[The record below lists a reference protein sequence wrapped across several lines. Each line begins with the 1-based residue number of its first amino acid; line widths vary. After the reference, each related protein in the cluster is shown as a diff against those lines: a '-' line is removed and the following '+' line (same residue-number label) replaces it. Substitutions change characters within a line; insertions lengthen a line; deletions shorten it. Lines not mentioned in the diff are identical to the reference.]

1 MEDWKPTIA
10 VVGAGAMGCLFGGL
24 LAEGGLDVTL
34 VDVWREHVDR
44 INRDGLRLVGY
55 GGDRHIPIRAT
66 TDPSGM
72 EAVDILFV
80 QCKAPYT
87 QAAVTRVLHLLRAD
101 SVAISFQNGLGNE
114 EKIGELIGLERVLGG
129 VTAQG
134 AAVEGPGTVRN
145 FGDLPTHVGEM
156 PGGLSERSQRI
167 AAALDAAGLQTSAAS
182 DIRQAIWKKLLA
194 NIAISP
200 TSAIANMTIKQVF
213 AVPELK
219 ETAFEALDEAAAVA
233 RAEGVDLDLAET
245 REVIDQIAGPAGTG
259 DNKSSLCVDI
269 LNRRPC
275 EVDVI
280 SGAVVR
286 LGRKH
291 AIPTPVN
298 KTLVAAV
305 KALESHYI
313 DPA

>member
-1 MEDWKPTIA
+1 MDWKPKIA

-34 VDVWREHVDR
+34 VDVLQEHVDR
-44 INRDGLRLVGY
+44 INRDGLRIVGY
-55 GGDRHIPIRAT
+55 GGDRSIPVRAT
-66 TDPSGM
+66 TEPSGLP
-72 EAVDILFV
+72 AVDVLFV

-87 QAAVTRVLHLLRAD
+87 KEAVRRVLHLLRDD

-114 EKIGELIGLERVLGG
+114 ENIGEVVGMERVLGG

-134 AAVEGPGTVRN
+134 AAVEGLGAVRN
-145 FGDLPTHVGEM
+145 FGNLPTHIGEM
-156 PGGLSERSQRI
+156 GGGISERAQRI
-167 AAALDAAGLQTSAAS
+167 AAALDRAGLQTTAVP

-213 AVPELK
+213 AVPELR
-219 ETAFEALDEAAAVA
+219 ETAFEALDEAVEVA
-233 RAEGVDLDLAET
+233 RAEGVELNAAET
-245 REVIDQIAGPAGTG
+245 REVIDQIAGPTGTG

-269 LNRRPC
+269 INRRPC
-275 EVDVI
+275 EIDVI
-280 SGAVVR
+280 SGAVVQ

-291 AIPTPVN
+291 DIPTPVN

-305 KALESHYI
+305 KALESHYLN
-313 DPA
+313 

>member
-1 MEDWKPTIA
+1 MDWKPKIA

-34 VDVWREHVDR
+34 VDVLQEHVDR
-44 INRDGLRLVGY
+44 INRDGLRIVGY
-55 GGDRHIPIRAT
+55 GGDRSIPVRAT
-66 TDPSGM
+66 TEPSGLP
-72 EAVDILFV
+72 AVDVLFV

-87 QAAVTRVLHLLRAD
+87 KEAVRRVLHLLRDD

-114 EKIGELIGLERVLGG
+114 ENIGEVVGMERVLGG

-134 AAVEGPGTVRN
+134 AAVEGPGAVRN
-145 FGDLPTHVGEM
+145 FGNLPTHIGEM
-156 PGGLSERSQRI
+156 GGGLSERSERI
-167 AAALDAAGLQTSAAS
+167 AAALDRAGLQTTAVP

-213 AVPELK
+213 AVPELR
-219 ETAFEALDEAAAVA
+219 ETAFEALDEAVEVA
-233 RAEGVDLDLAET
+233 RAEGVELNAAET
-245 REVIDQIAGPAGTG
+245 REVIDQIAGPTGTG

-269 LNRRPC
+269 INRRPC
-275 EVDVI
+275 EIDVI
-280 SGAVVR
+280 SGAVVQ

-291 AIPTPVN
+291 DIPTPVN

-305 KALESHYI
+305 KALESLYL
-313 DPA
+313 D

>member
-1 MEDWKPTIA
+1 MDWKPKIA

-34 VDVWREHVDR
+34 VDVLQEHVDR
-44 INRDGLRLVGY
+44 INRDGLRIVGY
-55 GGDRHIPIRAT
+55 GGDRSIPVRAT
-66 TDPSGM
+66 TEPSGLP
-72 EAVDILFV
+72 AVDVLFV

-87 QAAVTRVLHLLRAD
+87 KEAVRRVLHLLRDD

-114 EKIGELIGLERVLGG
+114 ENIGEVVGMERVLGG

-134 AAVEGPGTVRN
+134 AAVEGLGAVRN
-145 FGDLPTHVGEM
+145 FGNLPTHIGEM
-156 PGGLSERSQRI
+156 GGGISERAQRI
-167 AAALDAAGLQTSAAS
+167 AAALDRAGLQTTAVP

-213 AVPELK
+213 AVPELR
-219 ETAFEALDEAAAVA
+219 ETAFEALDEAVEVA
-233 RAEGVDLDLAET
+233 RAEGVELNAAET
-245 REVIDQIAGPAGTG
+245 REVIDQIAGPTGTG

-269 LNRRPC
+269 INRRPC
-275 EVDVI
+275 EIDVI
-280 SGAVVR
+280 SGAVVQ

-291 AIPTPVN
+291 DIPTPVN

-305 KALESHYI
+305 KALESHYL
-313 DPA
+313 D

>member
-1 MEDWKPTIA
+1 MDWKPKIA

-24 LAEGGLDVTL
+24 LAEGGLDVIL
-34 VDVWREHVDR
+34 VDVLQEHVDR
-44 INRDGLRLVGY
+44 INRDGLRIVGY
-55 GGDRHIPIRAT
+55 GGDRSIPVRAT
-66 TDPSGM
+66 TEPSGLP
-72 EAVDILFV
+72 AVDVLFV

-87 QAAVTRVLHLLRAD
+87 KEAVRRVLHLLRDD

-114 EKIGELIGLERVLGG
+114 ENIGEVVGMERVLGG

-134 AAVEGPGTVRN
+134 AAVEGPGAVRN
-145 FGDLPTHVGEM
+145 FGNLPTHIGEM
-156 PGGLSERSQRI
+156 GGGISERAQRI
-167 AAALDAAGLQTSAAS
+167 AAALDRAGLQTTAVP

-213 AVPELK
+213 AVPELT
-219 ETAFEALDEAAAVA
+219 ETAFEALDEAVEVA
-233 RAEGVDLDLAET
+233 RAEGVELNAAET
-245 REVIDQIAGPAGTG
+245 REVIDQIAGPTGTG

-269 LNRRPC
+269 INRRPC
-275 EVDVI
+275 EIDVI
-280 SGAVVR
+280 SGAVVQ

-291 AIPTPVN
+291 GISTPVN

-305 KALESHYI
+305 KALESHYLN
-313 DPA
+313 

>member
-1 MEDWKPTIA
+1 MDWNPKIG

-24 LAEGGLDVTL
+24 LAEGGLDVIL
-34 VDVWREHVDR
+34 VDVLQEHVDR
-44 INRDGLRLVGY
+44 INRDGLRIVGY
-55 GGDRHIPIRAT
+55 GGDRSIPVRAT
-66 TDPSGM
+66 TEPSGLP
-72 EAVDILFV
+72 AVDVLFV

-87 QAAVTRVLHLLRAD
+87 KEAVRRVLHLLRDD

-114 EKIGELIGLERVLGG
+114 ENIGEVVGMERVLGG

-134 AAVEGPGTVRN
+134 AAVEGPGAVRN
-145 FGDLPTHVGEM
+145 FGNLPTHIGEM
-156 PGGLSERSQRI
+156 GGGISERAQRI
-167 AAALDAAGLQTSAAS
+167 AAALDRAGLQTTAVP

-213 AVPELK
+213 AVPELT
-219 ETAFEALDEAAAVA
+219 ETAFEAMDEAVEVA
-233 RAEGVDLDLAET
+233 RAEGVELNAAET
-245 REVIDQIAGPAGTG
+245 REVIDQIAGPTGTG

-269 LNRRPC
+269 INRRPC
-275 EVDVI
+275 EIDVI
-280 SGAVVR
+280 SGAVVQ

-291 AIPTPVN
+291 GIPTPVN

-305 KALESHYI
+305 KALESHYLN
-313 DPA
+313 

>member
-1 MEDWKPTIA
+1 MDWKPKIA

-34 VDVWREHVDR
+34 VDVLQEHVDR
-44 INRDGLRLVGY
+44 INRDGLRIVGY
-55 GGDRHIPIRAT
+55 GGDRSIPVRAT
-66 TDPSGM
+66 TEPSGLP
-72 EAVDILFV
+72 AVDVLFV

-87 QAAVTRVLHLLRAD
+87 KEAVRRVLHLLRDD

-114 EKIGELIGLERVLGG
+114 ENIGEVVGMERVLGG

-134 AAVEGPGTVRN
+134 AAVEGPGAVRN
-145 FGDLPTHVGEM
+145 FGNLPTHIGEM
-156 PGGLSERSQRI
+156 GGGISERAQRI
-167 AAALDAAGLQTSAAS
+167 AAALDRAGLQTTAVP

-200 TSAIANMTIKQVF
+200 TSAITNMTIKQVF
-213 AVPELK
+213 AVPELR
-219 ETAFEALDEAAAVA
+219 ETAFEALDEAVEVA
-233 RAEGVDLDLAET
+233 RAEGVELNAAET
-245 REVIDQIAGPAGTG
+245 REVIDQIAGPTGTG

-269 LNRRPC
+269 INRRPC
-275 EVDVI
+275 EIDVI
-280 SGAVVR
+280 SGAVVQ

-291 AIPTPVN
+291 DIPTPVN

-305 KALESHYI
+305 KALESHYL
-313 DPA
+313 D

>member
-1 MEDWKPTIA
+1 MDWNPKIA

-24 LAEGGLDVTL
+24 LAEGGLDVIL
-34 VDVWREHVDR
+34 VDVLQEHVDR
-44 INRDGLRLVGY
+44 INRDGLRIVGY
-55 GGDRHIPIRAT
+55 GGDRSIPVRAT
-66 TDPSGM
+66 TEPSGLP
-72 EAVDILFV
+72 AVDVLFV

-87 QAAVTRVLHLLRAD
+87 KEAVRRVLHLLRDD

-114 EKIGELIGLERVLGG
+114 ENIGEVVGMERVLGG

-134 AAVEGPGTVRN
+134 AAVEGLGAVRN
-145 FGDLPTHVGEM
+145 FGNLPTHIGEL
-156 PGGLSERSQRI
+156 GRGISERAQRI
-167 AAALDAAGLQTSAAS
+167 AAALDRAGLQTTAVP

-213 AVPELK
+213 AVPELR
-219 ETAFEALDEAAAVA
+219 ETAFEALDEAVEVA
-233 RAEGVDLDLAET
+233 RAEGVELNAAET
-245 REVIDQIAGPAGTG
+245 REVIDQIAGPTGTG

-269 LNRRPC
+269 INRRPC
-275 EVDVI
+275 EIDVI
-280 SGAVVR
+280 SGAVVQ

-291 AIPTPVN
+291 GISTPVN

-305 KALESHYI
+305 KALESHYLN
-313 DPA
+313 

>member
-1 MEDWKPTIA
+1 MGEWKPTVA

-34 VDVWREHVDR
+34 IDVWQAHVDR
-44 INRDGLRLVGY
+44 INGDGLRMLGY
-55 GGDRHIPIRAT
+55 GGDRSIPVRAT
-66 TDPSGM
+66 TDPSDL
-72 EAVDILFV
+72 EAVDVLFV

-87 QAAVTRVLHLLRAD
+87 KEAVRRVLHLLRED

-114 EKIGELIGLERVLGG
+114 ENIGEVTGMARVLGG

-134 AAVEGPGTVRN
+134 AAVEGPGAVRN
-145 FGDLPTHVGEM
+145 FGDLPTHIGEM
-156 PGGLSERSQRI
+156 SGGVSERSRRM
-167 AAALDAAGLQTSAAS
+167 ASAFDRAGLQTSAVP

-213 AVPELK
+213 AVPALR
-219 ETAFEALDEAAAVA
+219 ETAFEALDEAVEVA
-233 RAEGVDLDLAET
+233 RAEGVDLNAAET
-245 REVIDQIAGPAGTG
+245 REVIDQIAGPTGTG

-275 EVDVI
+275 EIDVI
-280 SGAVVR
+280 NGAVVK

-291 AIPTPVN
+291 GISTPVN

-305 KALESHYI
+305 KALESHYSR
-313 DPA
+313 

>member
-1 MEDWKPTIA
+1 MDRKPKIA

-34 VDVWREHVDR
+34 VDVLQEHVDR
-44 INRDGLRLVGY
+44 INRDGLRIVGY
-55 GGDRHIPIRAT
+55 GGDRSIPVRAT
-66 TDPSGM
+66 TEPSGLP
-72 EAVDILFV
+72 AVDVLFV

-87 QAAVTRVLHLLRAD
+87 KEAVRRVLHLLRDD

-114 EKIGELIGLERVLGG
+114 ENIGEVVGMERVLGG

-134 AAVEGPGTVRN
+134 AAVEGPGAVRN
-145 FGDLPTHVGEM
+145 FGNLPTHIGEM
-156 PGGLSERSQRI
+156 GGGISERAQRI
-167 AAALDAAGLQTSAAS
+167 AAALDRAGLQTTAVP

-200 TSAIANMTIKQVF
+200 TSAITNMTIKQVF
-213 AVPELK
+213 AVPELR
-219 ETAFEALDEAAAVA
+219 ETAFEALDEAVEVA
-233 RAEGVDLDLAET
+233 RAEGVELNAAET
-245 REVIDQIAGPAGTG
+245 REVIDQIAGPTGTG

-269 LNRRPC
+269 INRRPC
-275 EVDVI
+275 EIDVI
-280 SGAVVR
+280 SGAVVQ

-291 AIPTPVN
+291 DIPTPVN

-305 KALESHYI
+305 KALESHYLN
-313 DPA
+313 

>member
-1 MEDWKPTIA
+1 MDWKPKIA

-34 VDVWREHVDR
+34 VDVLQEHVDR
-44 INRDGLRLVGY
+44 INRDGLRIVGY
-55 GGDRHIPIRAT
+55 GGDRSIPVRAT
-66 TDPSGM
+66 TEPSGLP
-72 EAVDILFV
+72 AVDVLFV

-87 QAAVTRVLHLLRAD
+87 KEAVRRVLHLLRDD

-114 EKIGELIGLERVLGG
+114 ENIGEVVGMERVLGG

-134 AAVEGPGTVRN
+134 AAVEGPGAVRN
-145 FGDLPTHVGEM
+145 FGNLPTHIGEM
-156 PGGLSERSQRI
+156 GGGLSERSERI
-167 AAALDAAGLQTSAAS
+167 AAALDRAGLQTTAVP

-213 AVPELK
+213 AVPELR
-219 ETAFEALDEAAAVA
+219 ETAFEALDEAVEVA
-233 RAEGVDLDLAET
+233 RAEGVELNAAET
-245 REVIDQIAGPAGTG
+245 REVIDQIAGPTGTG

-269 LNRRPC
+269 INRRPC
-275 EVDVI
+275 EIDVI
-280 SGAVVR
+280 SGAVVQ

-291 AIPTPVN
+291 GIPTPVN

-305 KALESHYI
+305 KALESHYLN
-313 DPA
+313 

>member
-1 MEDWKPTIA
+1 MDWNPKIG

-24 LAEGGLDVTL
+24 LAEGGLDVIL
-34 VDVWREHVDR
+34 VDVLQEHVDR
-44 INRDGLRLVGY
+44 INRDGLRIVGY
-55 GGDRHIPIRAT
+55 GGDRSIPVRAT
-66 TDPSGM
+66 TEPSGLP
-72 EAVDILFV
+72 AVDVLFV

-87 QAAVTRVLHLLRAD
+87 KEAVRRVLHLLRDD

-114 EKIGELIGLERVLGG
+114 ENIGEVVGMERVLGG

-134 AAVEGPGTVRN
+134 AAVEGPGAVRN
-145 FGDLPTHVGEM
+145 FGNLPTHIGEM
-156 PGGLSERSQRI
+156 GGGISERAQRI
-167 AAALDAAGLQTSAAS
+167 AAALDRAGLQTTAVP

-213 AVPELK
+213 AVPELR
-219 ETAFEALDEAAAVA
+219 ETAFEALDEAVEVA
-233 RAEGVDLDLAET
+233 RAEGVELNAAET
-245 REVIDQIAGPAGTG
+245 REVIDQIAGPTGTG

-269 LNRRPC
+269 INRRPC
-275 EVDVI
+275 EIDVI
-280 SGAVVR
+280 SGAVIQ

-291 AIPTPVN
+291 GIPTPVN

-305 KALESHYI
+305 KALESHYLN
-313 DPA
+313 

>member
-1 MEDWKPTIA
+1 MDWKPKIA

-34 VDVWREHVDR
+34 VDVLQEHVDR
-44 INRDGLRLVGY
+44 INRDGLRIVGY
-55 GGDRHIPIRAT
+55 GGDRSIPVRAT
-66 TDPSGM
+66 TEPSGLP
-72 EAVDILFV
+72 AVDVLFV

-87 QAAVTRVLHLLRAD
+87 KEAVRRVLHLLRDD

-114 EKIGELIGLERVLGG
+114 ENIGEVVGMEHVLGG

-134 AAVEGPGTVRN
+134 AAVEGPGAVRN
-145 FGDLPTHVGEM
+145 FGNLPTHIGEM
-156 PGGLSERSQRI
+156 GGGLSERSERI
-167 AAALDAAGLQTSAAS
+167 AAALDRAGLQTTAVP

-213 AVPELK
+213 AVPELR
-219 ETAFEALDEAAAVA
+219 ETAFEALDEAVEVA
-233 RAEGVDLDLAET
+233 RAEGVELNAAET
-245 REVIDQIAGPAGTG
+245 REVIDQIAGPTGTG

-269 LNRRPC
+269 INRRPC
-275 EVDVI
+275 EIDVI
-280 SGAVVR
+280 SGAVVQ

-291 AIPTPVN
+291 DIPTPVN

-305 KALESHYI
+305 KALESHYL
-313 DPA
+313 D

>member
-1 MEDWKPTIA
+1 MRDWKPTIA

-34 VDVWREHVDR
+34 VDVWQEHVDR
-44 INRDGLRLVGY
+44 IDRDGLNMVGY
-55 GGDRHIPIRAT
+55 GGDRYIPVRAT

-72 EAVDILFV
+72 ETVDVVFV

-87 QAAVTRVLHLLRAD
+87 QEAVRRVQHILRAD

-114 EKIGELIGLERVLGG
+114 EKIGEVIGMERVLGG

-134 AAVEGPGTVRN
+134 AAIDGPGVVRN
-145 FGDLPTHVGEM
+145 FSDLPTHIGEM
-156 PGGLSERSQRI
+156 AGGLSERVQRI
-167 AAALDAAGLQTSAAS
+167 AAALDGAGLQTSAS
-182 DIRQAIWKKLLA
+182 PDIRHTIWKKFMA
-194 NIAISP
+194 NIAVST
-200 TSAIANMTIKQVF
+200 TSAIANLTIKEVF

-219 ETAFEALDEAAAVA
+219 ETAFEALDEAAVVA
-233 RAEGVDLDLAET
+233 RAEGVDLDPAES
-245 REVIDQIAGPAGTG
+245 REVINQIAGPGGSG

-269 LNRRPC
+269 LNRRPS

-291 AIPTPVN
+291 GIPTPVN
-298 KTLVAAV
+298 RTLVAAV
-305 KALESHYI
+305 KGLESHYLS
-313 DPA
+313 

>member
-1 MEDWKPTIA
+1 MGDWKPTVA

-34 VDVWREHVDR
+34 IDVWQEHVDR
-44 INRDGLRLVGY
+44 INMNGLLMVGY
-55 GGDRHIPIRAT
+55 GGDRSIPVRAT
-66 TDPSGM
+66 TDPS
-72 EAVDILFV
+72 ELAPVDVLFV

-87 QAAVTRVLHLLRAD
+87 KEAVGRVLHLLRED

-114 EKIGELIGLERVLGG
+114 ENIGEVTGMERVLGG

-134 AAVEGPGTVRN
+134 AAVEGPGAVRN
-145 FGDLPTHVGEM
+145 FGDLPTHIGEM
-156 PGGLSERSQRI
+156 GGSVSDRSRRI
-167 AAALDAAGLQTSAAS
+167 ASALDSAGLQTSPVA

-200 TSAIANMTIKQVF
+200 TSAIANLTIKQVF
-213 AVPELK
+213 ALPELK
-219 ETAFEALDEAAAVA
+219 ETAFEALDEAVEVA
-233 RAEGVDLDLAET
+233 RAEGVDLNAAET
-245 REVIDQIAGPAGTG
+245 REVIDQIAGPEGTG

-280 SGAVVR
+280 NGAVVK

-291 AIPTPVN
+291 GISTPVN

-305 KALESHYI
+305 KALESHYLS
-313 DPA
+313 

>member
-1 MEDWKPTIA
+1 MMDWKPTIA
-10 VVGAGAMGCLFGGL
+10 VVGAGAMGSLFGGL

-34 VDVWREHVDR
+34 IDVWQEHVDR
-44 INRDGLRLVGY
+44 INRDGLRIVGY

-66 TDPSGM
+66 TDPSGLD
-72 EAVDILFV
+72 EVDVLFV

-87 QAAVTRVLHLLRAD
+87 QAAVRRVLHILRAD

-114 EKIGELIGLERVLGG
+114 ENIGEVIGMERVLGG
-129 VTAQG
+129 STAQG
-134 AAVEGPGTVRN
+134 AAVEGPGTIRN
-145 FGDLPTHVGEM
+145 FANLLSHIGEM

-167 AAALDAAGLQTSAAS
+167 AAALDGAGLKTSAAS
-182 DIRQAIWKKLLA
+182 DIRQSIWKKLLA
-194 NIAISP
+194 NVAVSP
-200 TSAIANMTIKQVF
+200 TSAIADMTIKQVF

-219 ETAFEALDEAAAVA
+219 ETAFEALDEAAMVA
-233 RAEGVDLDLAET
+233 RAEGVELDLAET
-245 REVIDQIAGPAGTG
+245 REVIDQIAGPNGSG
-259 DNKSSLCVDI
+259 GNKSSLCVDI

-280 SGAVVR
+280 SGAIVR

-305 KALESHYI
+305 KALESKYLN
-313 DPA
+313 

>member
-1 MEDWKPTIA
+1 MVEWKPTIA

-34 VDVWREHVDR
+34 IDVWQEHVDR
-44 INRDGLRLVGY
+44 INRDGLRIIGY

-66 TDPSGM
+66 TEPSGL
-72 EAVDILFV
+72 EAVDVLFV

-87 QAAVTRVLHLLRAD
+87 KEAVRRVLHLLRED

-114 EKIGELIGLERVLGG
+114 EKIGAVIGMRRVLGG

-134 AAVEGPGTVRN
+134 AAVEGPGAVRN
-145 FGDLPTHVGEM
+145 FGNLPTHIGEM

-167 AAALDAAGLQTSAAS
+167 AAALNGAGLQTAAS
-182 DIRQAIWKKLLA
+182 SNIRQAIWKKLLA
-194 NIAISP
+194 NIAVSP

-213 AVPELK
+213 DVPELK
-219 ETAFEALDEAAAVA
+219 ETAFEALDEAAVVA
-233 RAEGVDLDLAET
+233 RAEGVDLELAET
-245 REVIDQIAGPAGTG
+245 HEVIDQIAGPEGTG

-280 SGAVVR
+280 SGAIVR
-286 LGRKH
+286 LGKQH
-291 AIPTPVN
+291 GIPTPVN

-305 KALESHYI
+305 KAMESHYLN
-313 DPA
+313 

>member
-1 MEDWKPTIA
+1 MGDWKPTVA

-34 VDVWREHVDR
+34 IDVWQEHVDR
-44 INRDGLRLVGY
+44 INMNGLLMVGY
-55 GGDRHIPIRAT
+55 GGDRSIPVRAT
-66 TDPSGM
+66 TDPSDL
-72 EAVDILFV
+72 EPIDVLFV

-87 QAAVTRVLHLLRAD
+87 KEAVGRVLHLLRED
-101 SVAISFQNGLGNE
+101 SVAVSFQNGLGNE
-114 EKIGELIGLERVLGG
+114 ENIGEVTGMERVLGG

-134 AAVEGPGTVRN
+134 AAVEGPGAVRN
-145 FGDLPTHVGEM
+145 FGNLPTQIGEM
-156 PGGLSERSQRI
+156 GGGVSERAGRI
-167 AAALDAAGLQTSAAS
+167 ASALDRAGLQTSAVA

-219 ETAFEALDEAAAVA
+219 DTAFEALDEAVVVA
-233 RAEGVDLDLAET
+233 RAEGVDLNAAET
-245 REVIDQIAGPAGTG
+245 REVINQIAGPEGTG

-280 SGAVVR
+280 NGAVVK

-291 AIPTPVN
+291 GISTPVN

-305 KALESHYI
+305 KALESHYLS
-313 DPA
+313 

>member
-1 MEDWKPTIA
+1 MDWNPKIA

-24 LAEGGLDVTL
+24 LAEGGLDVIL
-34 VDVWREHVDR
+34 VDVLQEHVDR
-44 INRDGLRLVGY
+44 INRDGLRIVGY
-55 GGDRHIPIRAT
+55 GGDRSIPVRAT
-66 TDPSGM
+66 TEPSGLP
-72 EAVDILFV
+72 AVDVLFV

-87 QAAVTRVLHLLRAD
+87 KEAVRRVLHLLRDD

-114 EKIGELIGLERVLGG
+114 ENIGEVVGMERVLGG

-134 AAVEGPGTVRN
+134 AAVEGPGAVRN
-145 FGDLPTHVGEM
+145 FGNLPTHIGEM
-156 PGGLSERSQRI
+156 GGGISERAQRI
-167 AAALDAAGLQTSAAS
+167 AAALDRAGLQTTAVP

-213 AVPELK
+213 AVPELT
-219 ETAFEALDEAAAVA
+219 ETAFEALDEAVEVA
-233 RAEGVDLDLAET
+233 RAEGVELNAAET
-245 REVIDQIAGPAGTG
+245 REVIDQIAGPTGTG

-269 LNRRPC
+269 INRRPC
-275 EVDVI
+275 EIDVI
-280 SGAVVR
+280 SGAVVQ

-291 AIPTPVN
+291 GISTPVN

-305 KALESHYI
+305 KALESHYLN
-313 DPA
+313 

>member
-1 MEDWKPTIA
+1 MGEWKPTVA

-34 VDVWREHVDR
+34 IDVWQAHVDR
-44 INRDGLRLVGY
+44 INGDGLRMLGY
-55 GGDRHIPIRAT
+55 GGDRSIPVRAT
-66 TDPSGM
+66 TDPSDL
-72 EAVDILFV
+72 EAVDVLFV

-87 QAAVTRVLHLLRAD
+87 KEAVRRVLHLLRED

-114 EKIGELIGLERVLGG
+114 ENIGEVTGMARVMGG

-134 AAVEGPGTVRN
+134 AAVEGPGAVRN
-145 FGDLPTHVGEM
+145 FGDLPTHIGEM
-156 PGGLSERSQRI
+156 SGGVSERSRRI
-167 AAALDAAGLQTSAAS
+167 ASAFDRAGLQTSAVP

-213 AVPELK
+213 AVPALR
-219 ETAFEALDEAAAVA
+219 ETAFEALDEAVEVA
-233 RAEGVDLDLAET
+233 RAEGVDLNAAET
-245 REVIDQIAGPAGTG
+245 REVIDQIAGPTGTG

-275 EVDVI
+275 EIDVI
-280 SGAVVR
+280 NGAVVK

-291 AIPTPVN
+291 GISTPVN

-305 KALESHYI
+305 KALESHYSR
-313 DPA
+313 

>member
-1 MEDWKPTIA
+1 MVEWKPTIA

-34 VDVWREHVDR
+34 IDVWQEHVDR
-44 INRDGLRLVGY
+44 INREGLRIVGY
-55 GGDRHIPIRAT
+55 GGDRTIPVRAT
-66 TDPSGM
+66 TDPSGL
-72 EAVDILFV
+72 EAVDVLFV

-87 QAAVTRVLHLLRAD
+87 KEAVRRVLHLLRED

-114 EKIGELIGLERVLGG
+114 ENIGAVIGMKRVLGG

-134 AAVEGPGTVRN
+134 AAVEGPGAVRN
-145 FGDLPTHVGEM
+145 FGDLPTHIGEM

-167 AAALDAAGLQTSAAS
+167 AAALDRAGLQTTASS

-194 NIAISP
+194 NIAVSP

-219 ETAFEALDEAAAVA
+219 ETAFEALDEAAVIA

-245 REVIDQIAGPAGTG
+245 HEVIDQIAGPEGTG

-286 LGRKH
+286 LGQQH
-291 AIPTPVN
+291 GIPTPVN

-305 KALESHYI
+305 KALESHYLN
-313 DPA
+313 

>member
-1 MEDWKPTIA
+1 MDWKPKIA

-34 VDVWREHVDR
+34 VDVLQEHVDR
-44 INRDGLRLVGY
+44 INRDGLRIVGY
-55 GGDRHIPIRAT
+55 GGDRSIPVRAT
-66 TDPSGM
+66 TEPSGLP
-72 EAVDILFV
+72 AVDVLFV

-87 QAAVTRVLHLLRAD
+87 KEAVRRVLHLLRDD

-114 EKIGELIGLERVLGG
+114 ENIGEVVGMERVLGG

-134 AAVEGPGTVRN
+134 AAVEGPGAVRN
-145 FGDLPTHVGEM
+145 FGNLPTHIGEM
-156 PGGLSERSQRI
+156 GGGISERAQRI
-167 AAALDAAGLQTSAAS
+167 AAALDRAGLQTTAVP

-213 AVPELK
+213 AVPELR
-219 ETAFEALDEAAAVA
+219 ETAFEALDEAVEVA
-233 RAEGVDLDLAET
+233 RAEGVELNAAET
-245 REVIDQIAGPAGTG
+245 REVIDQIAGPTGTG

-269 LNRRPC
+269 INRRPC
-275 EVDVI
+275 EIDVI
-280 SGAVVR
+280 SGAVVQ

-291 AIPTPVN
+291 DIPTPVN

-305 KALESHYI
+305 KALESHYL
-313 DPA
+313 D

>member
-1 MEDWKPTIA
+1 VDWKPKIA

-34 VDVWREHVDR
+34 VDVLQEHVDR
-44 INRDGLRLVGY
+44 INRDGLRIVGY
-55 GGDRHIPIRAT
+55 GGDRSIPVRAT
-66 TDPSGM
+66 TEPSGLP
-72 EAVDILFV
+72 AVDVLFV

-87 QAAVTRVLHLLRAD
+87 KEAVRRVLHLLRDD

-114 EKIGELIGLERVLGG
+114 ENIGEVVGMERVLGG

-134 AAVEGPGTVRN
+134 AAVEGPGAVRN
-145 FGDLPTHVGEM
+145 FGNLPTHIGEM
-156 PGGLSERSQRI
+156 GGGLSERSERI
-167 AAALDAAGLQTSAAS
+167 AAALDRAGLQTTAVP

-213 AVPELK
+213 AVPELT
-219 ETAFEALDEAAAVA
+219 ETAFEALDEAVEVA
-233 RAEGVDLDLAET
+233 RAEGVELNAAET
-245 REVIDQIAGPAGTG
+245 REVIDQIAGPTGTG

-269 LNRRPC
+269 INRRPC
-275 EVDVI
+275 EIDVI
-280 SGAVVR
+280 SGAVVQ

-291 AIPTPVN
+291 DIPTPVN

-305 KALESHYI
+305 KALESHYLN
-313 DPA
+313 

>member
-1 MEDWKPTIA
+1 MDWKPKIA

-34 VDVWREHVDR
+34 VDVLQEHVDR
-44 INRDGLRLVGY
+44 INRDGLRIVGY
-55 GGDRHIPIRAT
+55 GGDRSIPVRAT
-66 TDPSGM
+66 TEPSGLP
-72 EAVDILFV
+72 AVDVLFV

-87 QAAVTRVLHLLRAD
+87 KEAVRRVLHLLRDD

-114 EKIGELIGLERVLGG
+114 ENIGEVVGMERVLGG

-134 AAVEGPGTVRN
+134 AAVEGPGAVRN
-145 FGDLPTHVGEM
+145 FGNLPTHIGEM
-156 PGGLSERSQRI
+156 GGGLSERSERI
-167 AAALDAAGLQTSAAS
+167 AAALDRAGLQTTAVP

-213 AVPELK
+213 AVPELR
-219 ETAFEALDEAAAVA
+219 ETAFEALDEAVEVA
-233 RAEGVDLDLAET
+233 RAEGVELNAAET
-245 REVIDQIAGPAGTG
+245 REVIDQIAGPTGTG

-269 LNRRPC
+269 INRRPC
-275 EVDVI
+275 EIDVI
-280 SGAVVR
+280 SGAVVQ

-291 AIPTPVN
+291 GIPTPVN

-305 KALESHYI
+305 KALESHYL
-313 DPA
+313 D

>member
-1 MEDWKPTIA
+1 MGEWKPRIA

-34 VDVWREHVDR
+34 IDVWQEHVDL
-44 INRDGLRLVGY
+44 INRDGLRMLGY
-55 GGDRHIPIRAT
+55 GGDRSISVRAT
-66 TDPSGM
+66 THPGDLEPM
-72 EAVDILFV
+72 DVMFV

-87 QAAVTRVLHLLRAD
+87 KDAVGRVLHLLRED

-114 EKIGELIGLERVLGG
+114 ENIGEVTGMERVLGG

-134 AAVEGPGTVRN
+134 AAVEGPGAVRN
-145 FGDLPTHVGEM
+145 FGNLPTHIGEM
-156 PGGLSERSQRI
+156 GGGISERAERI
-167 AAALDAAGLQTSAAS
+167 AAALDRAGLQTSAVA
-182 DIRQAIWKKLLA
+182 DVRQAIWKKLLA

-213 AVPELK
+213 AVPELR
-219 ETAFEALDEAAAVA
+219 ETAFEALDEAVEVA
-233 RAEGVDLDLAET
+233 RAEGIDLNAAET
-245 REVIDQIAGPAGTG
+245 REVIDQIAGPEGTG

-286 LGRKH
+286 LGREH
-291 AIPTPVN
+291 GIPTPVN
-298 KTLVAAV
+298 KTLVAAI
-305 KALESHYI
+305 KALESHYLT
-313 DPA
+313 

>member
-1 MEDWKPTIA
+1 MDWNPKIA

-24 LAEGGLDVTL
+24 LAEGGLDVIL
-34 VDVWREHVDR
+34 VDVLQEHVDR
-44 INRDGLRLVGY
+44 INRDGLRIVGY
-55 GGDRHIPIRAT
+55 GGDRSIPVRAT
-66 TDPSGM
+66 TEPSGLP
-72 EAVDILFV
+72 AVDVLFV

-87 QAAVTRVLHLLRAD
+87 KEAVRRVLHLLRDD

-114 EKIGELIGLERVLGG
+114 ENIGEVVGMERVLGG

-134 AAVEGPGTVRN
+134 AAVEGPGAVRN
-145 FGDLPTHVGEM
+145 FGNLPTHIGEM
-156 PGGLSERSQRI
+156 GGGLSERSERI
-167 AAALDAAGLQTSAAS
+167 AAALDRAGLQTTAVP

-213 AVPELK
+213 AVPELR
-219 ETAFEALDEAAAVA
+219 ETAFEALDEAVEVA
-233 RAEGVDLDLAET
+233 RAEGVELNAAET
-245 REVIDQIAGPAGTG
+245 REVIDLIAGPTGTG

-269 LNRRPC
+269 INRRPC
-275 EVDVI
+275 EIDVI
-280 SGAVVR
+280 SGAVVQ

-291 AIPTPVN
+291 DIPTPVN

-305 KALESHYI
+305 KALESHYL
-313 DPA
+313 D

>member
-1 MEDWKPTIA
+1 VDWNPKIG

-34 VDVWREHVDR
+34 VDVLQEHVDR
-44 INRDGLRLVGY
+44 INRDGLRIVGY
-55 GGDRHIPIRAT
+55 GGDRSIPVRAT
-66 TDPSGM
+66 TEPSGLP
-72 EAVDILFV
+72 AVDVLFV

-87 QAAVTRVLHLLRAD
+87 KEAVRRVLHLLRDD

-114 EKIGELIGLERVLGG
+114 ENIGEVVGMERVLGG

-134 AAVEGPGTVRN
+134 AAVEGPGAVRN
-145 FGDLPTHVGEM
+145 FGNLPTHIGEM
-156 PGGLSERSQRI
+156 GGGLSERAQRI
-167 AAALDAAGLQTSAAS
+167 AAALDRAGLQTTAVP

-213 AVPELK
+213 AVPELT
-219 ETAFEALDEAAAVA
+219 ETAFEALDEAVEVA
-233 RAEGVDLDLAET
+233 RAEGVELNAAET
-245 REVIDQIAGPAGTG
+245 REVIDQIAGPTGTG

-269 LNRRPC
+269 INRRPC
-275 EVDVI
+275 EIDVI
-280 SGAVVR
+280 SGAVVQ

-291 AIPTPVN
+291 DIPTPVN

-305 KALESHYI
+305 KALESHYLN
-313 DPA
+313 

>member
-1 MEDWKPTIA
+1 MDWKPKIA

-34 VDVWREHVDR
+34 VDVLQEHVDR
-44 INRDGLRLVGY
+44 INRDGLRIVGY
-55 GGDRHIPIRAT
+55 GGDRSIPVRAT
-66 TDPSGM
+66 TEPSGLP
-72 EAVDILFV
+72 AVDVLFV

-87 QAAVTRVLHLLRAD
+87 KEAVRRVLHLLRDD

-114 EKIGELIGLERVLGG
+114 ENIGEVVGMERVLGG

-134 AAVEGPGTVRN
+134 AAVEGPGAVRN
-145 FGDLPTHVGEM
+145 FGNLPTQIGEM
-156 PGGLSERSQRI
+156 GGGISERAQRI
-167 AAALDAAGLQTSAAS
+167 AAALDRAGLQTTAVP

-200 TSAIANMTIKQVF
+200 TSAITNMTIKQVF
-213 AVPELK
+213 AVPELR
-219 ETAFEALDEAAAVA
+219 ETAFEALDEAVEVA
-233 RAEGVDLDLAET
+233 RAEGVELNAAET
-245 REVIDQIAGPAGTG
+245 REVIDQIAGPTGTG

-269 LNRRPC
+269 INRRPC
-275 EVDVI
+275 EIDVI
-280 SGAVVR
+280 SGAVVQ

-291 AIPTPVN
+291 DIPTPVN

-305 KALESHYI
+305 KALESHYL
-313 DPA
+313 D

>member
-1 MEDWKPTIA
+1 MDWKPKIA

-34 VDVWREHVDR
+34 VDVLQEHVDR
-44 INRDGLRLVGY
+44 INRDGLRIVGY
-55 GGDRHIPIRAT
+55 GGDRSIPVRAT
-66 TDPSGM
+66 TEPSGLP
-72 EAVDILFV
+72 AVDVLFV

-87 QAAVTRVLHLLRAD
+87 KEAVRRVLHLLRDD

-114 EKIGELIGLERVLGG
+114 ENIGEVVGMERVLGG

-134 AAVEGPGTVRN
+134 AAVEGPGAVRN
-145 FGDLPTHVGEM
+145 FGNLPTHIGEM
-156 PGGLSERSQRI
+156 GGGISERAQRI
-167 AAALDAAGLQTSAAS
+167 AAALDRAGLQTTAVP

-213 AVPELK
+213 AVPELR
-219 ETAFEALDEAAAVA
+219 ETAFEALDEAVEVA
-233 RAEGVDLDLAET
+233 RAEGVELNAAET
-245 REVIDQIAGPAGTG
+245 REVIDQIAGPTGTG

-269 LNRRPC
+269 INRRPC
-275 EVDVI
+275 EIDVI
-280 SGAVVR
+280 SGAVVQ

-291 AIPTPVN
+291 DIPTPVN

-305 KALESHYI
+305 KALESHYLN
-313 DPA
+313 

>member
-1 MEDWKPTIA
+1 MDWNPKIA

-24 LAEGGLDVTL
+24 LAEGGLDVIL
-34 VDVWREHVDR
+34 VDVLQEHVDR
-44 INRDGLRLVGY
+44 INRDGLRIVGY
-55 GGDRHIPIRAT
+55 GGDRSIPVRAT
-66 TDPSGM
+66 TEPSGLP
-72 EAVDILFV
+72 AVDVLFV

-87 QAAVTRVLHLLRAD
+87 KEAVRRVLHLLRDD

-114 EKIGELIGLERVLGG
+114 ENIGEVVGMERVLGG

-134 AAVEGPGTVRN
+134 AAVEGPGAVRN
-145 FGDLPTHVGEM
+145 FGNLPTHIGEM
-156 PGGLSERSQRI
+156 GGGISERAQRI
-167 AAALDAAGLQTSAAS
+167 AAALDRAGLQTTAVP

-213 AVPELK
+213 AVPELT
-219 ETAFEALDEAAAVA
+219 ETAFEAMDEAVEVA
-233 RAEGVDLDLAET
+233 RAEGVELNAAET
-245 REVIDQIAGPAGTG
+245 REVIDQIAGPTGTG

-269 LNRRPC
+269 INRRPC
-275 EVDVI
+275 EIDVI
-280 SGAVVR
+280 SGAVVQ

-291 AIPTPVN
+291 GISTPVN

-305 KALESHYI
+305 KALESHYLN
-313 DPA
+313 

>member
-1 MEDWKPTIA
+1 MGEWKPTVA

-34 VDVWREHVDR
+34 IDVWQAHVDR
-44 INRDGLRLVGY
+44 INGDGLRMLGY
-55 GGDRHIPIRAT
+55 GGDRSIPVRAT
-66 TDPSGM
+66 TDPSDL
-72 EAVDILFV
+72 EAVDVLFV

-87 QAAVTRVLHLLRAD
+87 KEAVRRVLHLLRED

-114 EKIGELIGLERVLGG
+114 ENIGEVTGMARVMGG

-134 AAVEGPGTVRN
+134 AAVEGPGAVRN
-145 FGDLPTHVGEM
+145 FGDLPTHIGEM
-156 PGGLSERSQRI
+156 SGGVSERSQRI
-167 AAALDAAGLQTSAAS
+167 ASAFDRAGLQTSAVP

-213 AVPELK
+213 AVPALR
-219 ETAFEALDEAAAVA
+219 ETAFEALDEAVEVA
-233 RAEGVDLDLAET
+233 RAEGVDLNAAET
-245 REVIDQIAGPAGTG
+245 REVIDQIAGPTGTG

-275 EVDVI
+275 EIDVI
-280 SGAVVR
+280 NGAVVK

-291 AIPTPVN
+291 GISTPVN

-305 KALESHYI
+305 KALESHYSR
-313 DPA
+313 

>member
-1 MEDWKPTIA
+1 MDWNPKIA

-24 LAEGGLDVTL
+24 LAEGGLDVIL
-34 VDVWREHVDR
+34 VDVLQEHVDR
-44 INRDGLRLVGY
+44 INRDGLRIVGY
-55 GGDRHIPIRAT
+55 GGDRSIPVRAT
-66 TDPSGM
+66 TEPSGLP
-72 EAVDILFV
+72 AVDVLFV

-87 QAAVTRVLHLLRAD
+87 KEAVRRVLHLLRDD

-114 EKIGELIGLERVLGG
+114 ENIGEVVGMERVLGG

-134 AAVEGPGTVRN
+134 AAVEGPGAVRN
-145 FGDLPTHVGEM
+145 FGNLPTHIGEM
-156 PGGLSERSQRI
+156 GGGISERVQRI
-167 AAALDAAGLQTSAAS
+167 AAALDRAGLQTTAVP

-213 AVPELK
+213 AVPELT
-219 ETAFEALDEAAAVA
+219 ETAFEAMDEAVEVA
-233 RAEGVDLDLAET
+233 RAEGVELNAAET
-245 REVIDQIAGPAGTG
+245 REVIDQIAGPTGTG

-269 LNRRPC
+269 INRRPC
-275 EVDVI
+275 EIDVI
-280 SGAVVR
+280 SGAVVQ

-291 AIPTPVN
+291 GISTPVN

-305 KALESHYI
+305 KALESHYLN
-313 DPA
+313 

>member
-1 MEDWKPTIA
+1 MDWKPKIA

-34 VDVWREHVDR
+34 VDVLQGHVDR
-44 INRDGLRLVGY
+44 INRDGLRIVGY
-55 GGDRHIPIRAT
+55 GGDRSIPVRAT
-66 TDPSGM
+66 TEPSGLP
-72 EAVDILFV
+72 AVDVLFV

-87 QAAVTRVLHLLRAD
+87 KEAVRRVLHLLRDD

-114 EKIGELIGLERVLGG
+114 ENIGEVVGIERVLGG

-134 AAVEGPGTVRN
+134 AAVEGPGAVRN
-145 FGDLPTHVGEM
+145 FGNLPTHIGEM
-156 PGGLSERSQRI
+156 GGGLSERAQRI
-167 AAALDAAGLQTSAAS
+167 AAALDRAGLQTTAVP

-213 AVPELK
+213 AVPELR
-219 ETAFEALDEAAAVA
+219 ETAFEALDEAVEVA
-233 RAEGVDLDLAET
+233 RAEGVELNAAET
-245 REVIDQIAGPAGTG
+245 REVIDQIAGPTGTG

-269 LNRRPC
+269 INRRPC
-275 EVDVI
+275 EIDVI
-280 SGAVVR
+280 SGAVVQ

-291 AIPTPVN
+291 GIPTPVN

-305 KALESHYI
+305 KALESHYL
-313 DPA
+313 D

>member
-1 MEDWKPTIA
+1 MDWKPKIA

-34 VDVWREHVDR
+34 VDVLQEHVDR
-44 INRDGLRLVGY
+44 INRDGLRIVGY
-55 GGDRHIPIRAT
+55 GGDRSIPVRAT
-66 TDPSGM
+66 TEPSGLP
-72 EAVDILFV
+72 AVDVLFV

-87 QAAVTRVLHLLRAD
+87 KEAVRRVLHLLRDD

-114 EKIGELIGLERVLGG
+114 ENIGEVVGMERVLGG

-134 AAVEGPGTVRN
+134 AAVEGPGAVRN
-145 FGDLPTHVGEM
+145 FGNLPTHIGEM
-156 PGGLSERSQRI
+156 GGGISERAQRI
-167 AAALDAAGLQTSAAS
+167 AAALDRAGLQTTAVP

-213 AVPELK
+213 AVPELR
-219 ETAFEALDEAAAVA
+219 ETAFEALDEAVEVA
-233 RAEGVDLDLAET
+233 RAEGVELNAAET
-245 REVIDQIAGPAGTG
+245 REVIDQIVGPTGTG

-269 LNRRPC
+269 INRRPC
-275 EVDVI
+275 EIDVI
-280 SGAVVR
+280 SGAVVQ

-291 AIPTPVN
+291 DIPTPVN

-305 KALESHYI
+305 KALESHYLN
-313 DPA
+313 

>member
-1 MEDWKPTIA
+1 MGDWKPTVA

-24 LAEGGLDVTL
+24 LAKGGLAVTL
-34 VDVWREHVDR
+34 IDVWQEHVDR
-44 INRDGLRLVGY
+44 INGNGLQMVGY
-55 GGDRHIPIRAT
+55 GGDRSIPVRAT
-66 TDPSGM
+66 TDPSGL
-72 EAVDILFV
+72 EPVDVLFV

-87 QAAVTRVLHLLRAD
+87 KEAVGRVLHLLRED

-114 EKIGELIGLERVLGG
+114 ENIGEVTGMERVLGG

-134 AAVEGPGTVRN
+134 AAVEGPGAVRN
-145 FGDLPTHVGEM
+145 FGDLPTHIGEM
-156 PGGLSERSQRI
+156 GGGVSERARRI
-167 AAALDAAGLQTSAAS
+167 AAALDKAGLQTSAVA

-200 TSAIANMTIKQVF
+200 TSAIANLTIKQVF
-213 AVPELK
+213 ALPELK
-219 ETAFEALDEAAAVA
+219 ETAFEALDEAVEVA
-233 RAEGVDLDLAET
+233 RAEGVDLNVAET
-245 REVIDQIAGPAGTG
+245 REVIDQIAGPTGTG

-280 SGAVVR
+280 NGAVVK

-291 AIPTPVN
+291 GVSTPVN

-305 KALESHYI
+305 KALESHYLS
-313 DPA
+313 